1 VLLIPILLLQACWVK
16 FKLLKLPEAAGNR
29 AGCSGDGSA
38 INVLILGD
46 SAAAGVGVNEQKCAL
61 TGQLA
66 ANLAVNHKISWQLIA
81 SSGFTS
87 NELIKEIQALPAQTF
102 NYVLVSVGVN
112 DVSHLTLSKDW
123 LNNLH
128 VILDLLNTKFAEP
141 KVLLT
146 GIPPMHLFTG
156 IPQPLRWCL
165 GKRAQRLNQLMV
177 KVAAD
182 KSQCSVLT
190 VNFPITSEYLAEDGV
205 HPSKLAYHVWA
216 KQAAEVLIP

>member
-1 VLLIPILLLQACWVK
+1 VLLIPILLLQVCWVK
-16 FKLLKLPEAAGNR
+16 LKLLKLPEAAGKR
-29 AGCSGDGSA
+29 SGCSGDGSA

-165 GKRAQRLNQLMV
+165 GKRAKRLNQLMV

>member
-1 VLLIPILLLQACWVK
+1 
-16 FKLLKLPEAAGNR
+16 
-29 AGCSGDGSA
+29 
-38 INVLILGD
+38 
-46 SAAAGVGVNEQKCAL
+46 
-61 TGQLA
+61 
-66 ANLAVNHKISWQLIA
+66 
-81 SSGFTS
+81 
-87 NELIKEIQALPAQTF
+87 
-102 NYVLVSVGVN
+102 LVSVGVN

-165 GKRAQRLNQLMV
+165 GKRAKRLNQLMV

-205 HPSKLAYHVWA
+205 HPSKLAYHAWA
-216 KQAAEVLIP
+216 KQAAEVLIS